1 MRLKFSDLFENLGYS
16 ARCAEFSGAEV
27 EIAGFVAESHDG
39 TVQMLVAQPG
49 GCPDC
54 SPVPVP
60 AITLPAF
67 RLENAKGPVMLR
79 GVLSYGFLV
88 DAQGNASLLRLE
100 KARLA
105 TGLPT

>member
-1 MRLKFSDLFENLGYS
+1 MRLKFSELFEGFGYS
-16 ARCAEFSGAEV
+16 ARCAELSGSEV
-27 EIAGFVAESHDG
+27 EIAGFVADSHDG
-39 TVQMLVAQPG
+39 SLQMLVAEPG

-54 SPVPVP
+54 SPVPIP

-88 DAQGNASLLRLE
+88 DAEGRASFLRLE
-100 KARLA
+100 EARVA
-105 TGLPT
+105 TGLPI

>member
-1 MRLKFSDLFENLGYS
+1 MRLKWNELFEGLGYS
-16 ARCAEFSGAEV
+16 ARCAELSGTEV
-27 EIAGFVAESHDG
+27 EVAGFLTESHDG
-39 TVQMLVAQPG
+39 SVRMLVREPG

-54 SPVPVP
+54 SPVPV
-60 AITLPAF
+60 ATITLPDF

-88 DAQGNASLLRLE
+88 DAQGRASFLRLE